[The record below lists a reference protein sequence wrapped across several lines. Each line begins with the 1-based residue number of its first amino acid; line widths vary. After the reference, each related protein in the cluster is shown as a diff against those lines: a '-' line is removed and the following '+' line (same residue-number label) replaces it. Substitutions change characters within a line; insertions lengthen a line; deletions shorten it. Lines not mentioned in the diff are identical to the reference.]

1 MPYHITLPIHN
12 DVCEKVINFLVSISL
27 VCSFCSFIL
36 CLHWPFV
43 GRNFSFRWF
52 VSTSLKSASTCSAY
66 RMQKKK
72 LEKWHL
78 YSGEKRHFCS
88 HSLSVYIVS
97 FNKLVIEQRWVYD
110 LNRISF
116 IQLMWTRTSSLE
128 AINIFVLN
136 FQLICDVAWLQDST
150 HIFVPSSQCIIH
162 LHIAFNSNSIMNY
175 FLTVFYS
182 FKNTSTIFYFKI
194 LFEIAIKR
202 CRVTFSHWNHR
213 KMPNLS

>member
-1 MPYHITLPIHN
+1 MICFNFTEVGQHLPSIAN
-12 DVCEKVINFLVSISL
+12 EEKKWINGICTVPKREIFVPIRSLFISL
-27 VCSFCSFIL
+27 
-36 CLHWPFV
+36 
-43 GRNFSFRWF
+43 
-52 VSTSLKSASTCSAY
+52 
-66 RMQKKK
+66 
-72 LEKWHL
+72 
-78 YSGEKRHFCS
+78 
-88 HSLSVYIVS
+88 
-97 FNKLVIEQRWVYD
+97 NKLVIEQRWVYD

-116 IQLMWTRTSSLE
+116 IKLMWTRSSSLE

-150 HIFVPSSQCIIH
+150 HIFVPSSQCNIH
-162 LHIAFNSNSIMNY
+162 HHIAFNSNSIMNY
-175 FLTVFYS
+175 LLTIFYS